1 MNTALQGLI
10 IIISGVGGCLAYFYL
25 SNQLL
30 DKVLFPPRGENAGD
44 NITRANMIRPWLFI
58 FPVIFMVGVYTVYP
72 FFETLRLSFTDRD
85 LGDAFVGLA
94 NYHEMFSQ
102 KRFLEAM
109 RNNMLWLTVV
119 PTASTAIGLLVA
131 ELTDRIAWGNIAKT
145 IIFMPMAYSFVGA
158 SMAFLLIYDGRPE
171 VGVLNAV
178 WMQFEGGIG
187 SFLFLRIFPAI
198 TLLGFAAVAAYVC
211 YLFLCPFFI
220 PEERKARI
228 RLNSYSV
235 LTLLRGIITAA
246 LRAVAGAV
254 AAYLAVLALLN
265 VIDVFTITWTYG
277 KPQSWRS
284 IPFWNNF
291 FLMAVL
297 IWTQTGLAM
306 VFLSAALRGI
316 PQETVEAAIIDGATP
331 FQLFFRIKI
340 PQILGTIVVSWT
352 IIMVVT
358 LRVFDI
364 VFTMTFGN
372 WDTEVLAN
380 YLYRTLFVDLD
391 WGVGSASVIILVL
404 FVSPIMIYNVYRNR

>member
-30 DKVLFPPRGENAGD
+30 DKVLFPPRGENAGK
-44 NITRANMIRPWLFI
+44 NVIRANLIRPWLFV
-58 FPVIFMVGVYTVYP
+58 FPVIFVAGVYYVYP
-72 FFETLRLSFTDRD
+72 VFETLRLSLTDRD
-85 LGDAFVGLA
+85 LGGAFVGLA
-94 NYHEMFSQ
+94 NFHEMFSQ

-109 RNNMLWLTVV
+109 RNNILWLIVV

-131 ELTDRIAWGNIAKT
+131 QLTDRIAWGNIART

-187 SFLFLRIFPAI
+187 SFLFLRIFPAAI
-198 TLLGFAAVAAYVC
+198 LLGFAAVAAYVC
-211 YLFLCPFFI
+211 YLFLRPFFI
-220 PEERKARI
+220 PEERKG
-228 RLNSYSV
+228 
-235 LTLLRGIITAA
+235 GIVTGA
-246 LRAVAGAV
+246 LRVAAGA
-254 AAYLAVLALLN
+254 AAACLAVLALLN
-265 VIDVFTITWTYG
+265 VTDVFTIIWTYG
-277 KPQSWRS
+277 KPQSWMS
-284 IPFWNNF
+284 LPFWNNF

-306 VFLSAALRGI
+306 VILAAALRGI

-331 FQLFFRIKI
+331 IQLFFRVKV
-340 PQILGTIVVSWT
+340 PQILGTIVVVWT
-352 IIMVVT
+352 LIMVVT

-372 WDTEVLAN
+372 WETEVLAN

-404 FVSPIMIYNVYRNR
+404 LVSPIMIYNVSRNR

>member
-1 MNTALQGLI
+1 MSTALQGLI

-30 DKVLFPPRGENAGD
+30 DKVLFPPRGENAGK
-44 NITRANMIRPWLFI
+44 NVIRANLIRPWLFV
-58 FPVIFMVGVYTVYP
+58 FPVIFVAGVYYVYP
-72 FFETLRLSFTDRD
+72 VFETLRLSLTDRD
-85 LGDAFVGLA
+85 LGGAFVGLA
-94 NYHEMFSQ
+94 NFYEMFSQ

-109 RNNMLWLTVV
+109 RNNILWLIVV

-131 ELTDRIAWGNIAKT
+131 QLTDRIAWGNIART

-187 SFLFLRIFPAI
+187 SFLFLRIFPAAI
-198 TLLGFAAVAAYVC
+198 LLGFAAAAAYVC
-211 YLFLCPFFI
+211 YLFLSPFFI
-220 PEERKARI
+220 PEEQKG
-228 RLNSYSV
+228 
-235 LTLLRGIITAA
+235 GIVTAA
-246 LRAVAGAV
+246 LRAAAGA
-254 AAYLAVLALLN
+254 AMACLAVLALLN
-265 VIDVFTITWTYG
+265 VTDVFTIIWTYG
-277 KPQSWRS
+277 KPQSWMS
-284 IPFWNNF
+284 LPFWNNF

-306 VFLSAALRGI
+306 VILAAALRGI
-316 PQETVEAAIIDGATP
+316 PQETVEAAIIDGAKP

-340 PQILGTIVVSWT
+340 PQIFGTIVVVWT
-352 IIMVVT
+352 LIMVVT

-364 VFTMTFGN
+364 VFTMTYGN
-372 WDTEVLAN
+372 WETEVLAN

-404 FVSPIMIYNVYRNR
+404 LVSPIMIYNVSRNR